1 MKFITLILFL
11 LPIALAGQSIT
22 DYKNAM
28 SKFQKFY
35 NKGQGDSINA
45 MFGHMPKEMKSTSP
59 LWTNDQNAAMLK
71 QYGTLKS
78 FRFIGIDKS
87 DPNQVY
93 VFETIFSKAGAK
105 TSSLTLFNDYTL
117 GTFRFITTSEE
128 IQELLRKSKKRG

>member
-1 MKFITLILFL
+1 MKFIPLILFL
-11 LPIALAGQSIT
+11 LPIAVAGQSIT
-22 DYKNAM
+22 DYNNAM

-35 NKGQGDSINA
+35 NNGQGDSINA
-45 MFGHMPKEMKSTSP
+45 MFGHMPNEMKSASP
-59 LWTNDQNAAMLK
+59 LWTKDQNAAMLK

>member
-1 MKFITLILFL
+1 MKYFALILFL
-11 LPIALAGQSIT
+11 LPIAVAGQSIT
-22 DYKNAM
+22 DYNNAM

-45 MFGHMPKEMKSTSP
+45 MFGHIPNEMQSASP
-59 LWTNDQNAAMLK
+59 LWTNDQNAAFLEE
-71 QYGTLKS
+71 YGTLKS

-105 TSSLTLFNDYTL
+105 TSSLTLYNDYTL

-128 IQELLRKSKKRG
+128 IKELLRKSKKRG